1 MSMQQTP
8 SDAVRDCQRR
18 AEECRGWAERARDAD
33 TRAHYLRMETRWQK
47 LARSYGLKEAT
58 AQPA

>member
-18 AEECRGWAERARDAD
+18 AAECRSWAERARDPD
-33 TRAHYLRMETRWQK
+33 TRAHYLRMETRWHK
-47 LARSYGLKEAT
+47 LARSYGLKETVAE
-58 AQPA
+58 PA